1 MIMMSEEKINWEES
15 IERILKTVEA
25 KPEQFRKKKAFS
37 SVHSIV
43 LEEIRNEWNKY
54 HPTFEEK
61 TQLIDF
67 VGRTFPRHGRIEL
80 AVEID
85 TWHKRADS
93 WVKLLDINASNK
105 FWIYL
110 CRDKERSE
118 EFFNE
123 AVKGFRELAK
133 LRREDKTN
141 NVTIFMKVA
150 GGDVKKTYLF
160 E

>member
-1 MIMMSEEKINWEES
+1 MSEEKINWEEK
-15 IERILKTVEA
+15 IERILTNLEV

-54 HPTFEEK
+54 HPTFKEK

-67 VGRTFPRHGRIEL
+67 VGRTFPRHRKIEL

-85 TWHKRADS
+85 TWHLSDNS
-93 WVKLLDINASNK
+93 WVKLLDVNALNK

-110 CRDKERSE
+110 CRDKEKAE

-123 AVKGFRELAK
+123 AIKEFRELAK
-133 LRREDKTN
+133 LRKEDKSN
-141 NVTIFMKVA
+141 NVTIFMKIA
-150 GGDVKKTYLF
+150 GGEMKKTYLF

>member
-1 MIMMSEEKINWEES
+1 MSEEKINWEEV

-25 KPEQFRKKKAFS
+25 NPEQFSKKKAS
-37 SVHSIV
+37 SSIHSIV

-67 VGRTFPRHGRIEL
+67 VGRTFSRHGKVEL
-80 AVEID
+80 AVEVD

-93 WVKLLDINASNK
+93 WVKLLDISASNK

-110 CRDKERSE
+110 CRDKERAE

-123 AVKGFRELAK
+123 AVKEFRELAK
-133 LRREDKTN
+133 LRREDKSN